1 MLFYIKWYF
10 FFVVFLLSAKILAGE
25 VQNGEIQ
32 RVMVDTSLG
41 NKIFLVIDSNDKSKA
56 SCHKNS
62 KSSYVFPLTEEP
74 SNTTLANFILTAHVT
89 KAKLMAIGT
98 GERSSFN
105 ELETLKR
112 IEILR

>member
-1 MLFYIKWYF
+1 MLFYKKYYF
-10 FFVVFLLSAKILAGE
+10 FFMVFLFSAKILAGE

-41 NKIFLVIDSNDKSKA
+41 NKIFLVIDSNDQSKA

-62 KSSYVFPLTEEP
+62 KWSYVFPLTEEP
-74 SNTTLANFILTAHVT
+74 SNKTLANFILTAHVT
-89 KAKLMAIGT
+89 KVKVMAIGT
-98 GERSSFN
+98 GECSIFN